1 VPRGGTTHSRLIP
14 LTSIHN
20 QENAT
25 KTCLQDNL
33 MEAVPLSDDYSH
45 VHKTNLYN
53 LDPEI
58 IVQNEM
64 LKRETT

>member
-1 VPRGGTTHSRLIP
+1 
-14 LTSIHN
+14 
-20 QENAT
+20 
-25 KTCLQDNL
+25 